1 MTEQHLLCLRSSSL
15 SAPAHFLSPT
25 VPWQAQQEIRF
36 EESCGAYSFSDD
48 AKFKLSIFLSPVNA
62 APSNLLLRTRY
73 TYLVQ
78 SYSRRCCCSAWPS
91 WTQHP
96 AVYFHKTEDALQ
108 FPVPRRFRPNT
119 KREEKKKKKKKN
131 EYTIK
136 MFTIRSVLTLLLNP
150 PPASMEEP
158 AQAPPCGSCRTKCK
172 TV

>member
-15 SAPAHFLSPT
+15 SAPAHFLSLT
-25 VPWQAQQEIRF
+25 VPWQTQQEIRF

-73 TYLVQ
+73 TYVVQ

-91 WTQHP
+91 WTQDS
-96 AVYFHKTEDALQ
+96 AVYFHKTGGTLQ

-119 KREEKKKKKKKN
+119 KREERKKKKRRMN
-131 EYTIK
+131 
-136 MFTIRSVLTLLLNP
+136 TLL
-150 PPASMEEP
+150 
-158 AQAPPCGSCRTKCK
+158 KCLQSE
-172 TV
+172 VS